1 MIARMNRFRAAAV
14 AALLLPA
21 LAACA
26 LLSADRA
33 ADPSP
38 PTPAA
43 PVLLVSIDGLGAG
56 QYDPARMPNLARIAR
71 EGVRAE
77 AMVPVYPTLTF
88 PNHYSIVTG
97 LHPDRHGIVHNSMR
111 DPALGG
117 FWLSN
122 REAVSDGRWWGGTPV
137 WVAAE
142 RAGLPTAAF
151 FWPGTE
157 ADVGG
162 VRPTRWRPY
171 DGDVPMETR
180 VDTVLGWI
188 SEPAATRPRFM
199 TLYFEHVD
207 EASHDHGP
215 HSDEAHEA
223 QRAVD
228 AALGRLLDGLDARGL
243 ADAVNLV
250 LVSDHGLAE
259 VAPGNT
265 VPVEE
270 MADPADVELVSAGQ
284 VLGFIPRP
292 GREAAAEAALLGRHA
307 RHECWR
313 KGELPARWR
322 YGRHPRVPPIVCQM
336 DEGWDAVA
344 RERLAR
350 QPRTGM
356 RGSHGYD
363 PAHRSMHAVF
373 FARGPAFR
381 AGARLPA
388 IEAVDV
394 YPLLMRLLGLPAA
407 AHDGDPDALA
417 PALAR

>member
-1 MIARMNRFRAAAV
+1 
-14 AALLLPA
+14 
-21 LAACA
+21 
-26 LLSADRA
+26 
-33 ADPSP
+33 
-38 PTPAA
+38 
-43 PVLLVSIDGLGAG
+43 
-56 QYDPARMPNLARIAR
+56 
-71 EGVRAE
+71 
-77 AMVPVYPTLTF
+77 
-88 PNHYSIVTG
+88 
-97 LHPDRHGIVHNSMR
+97 
-111 DPALGG
+111 
-117 FWLSN
+117 
-122 REAVSDGRWWGGTPV
+122 
-137 WVAAE
+137 
-142 RAGLPTAAF
+142 
-151 FWPGTE
+151 
-157 ADVGG
+157 
-162 VRPTRWRPY
+162 
-171 DGDVPMETR
+171 
-180 VDTVLGWI
+180 
-188 SEPAATRPRFM
+188 
-199 TLYFEHVD
+199 
-207 EASHDHGP
+207 
-215 HSDEAHEA
+215 
-223 QRAVD
+223 
-228 AALGRLLDGLDARGL
+228 
-243 ADAVNLV
+243 
-250 LVSDHGLAE
+250 
-259 VAPGNT
+259 

-381 AGARLPA
+381 AGARLSA

-407 AHDGDPDALA
+407 AHDGDPAALA